1 MFTFAQISTYYAN
14 ILKMKRNE
22 INYLLNWK
30 HSDTRKP
37 LIIKGARQVG
47 KTWLMKEFGRIE
59 YQKTAYINFKNNAA
73 LKTLFVDNFDI
84 KRVITAIQIE
94 TGITVE
100 PSNTLIIFDEIQEA
114 PGALTS
120 LKYFQENAPEYDVI
134 SAGSLLGVALN
145 NQTSFPV
152 GKVEF
157 MDLHP
162 FDLTEFLEALNEK
175 PLLDLLKNHDW
186 SLITGFKSRFIEL
199 LKQYYYVGGMPE
211 AVLSFSQ
218 KKDFKTVRE
227 IQKRILIAYEQDFS
241 KHAPNE
247 IVPRIRMLWNSIPAQ
262 LAKENRKFIYG
273 IIRQGARAKDYELA
287 MSWLIDCGLIHKV
300 NNVTKP
306 VIPLKAYEDFGAF
319 KLFLVD
325 VGLLAAMTDLD
336 EKTLLQGNTV
346 FEEFKGAL
354 TEQYVL
360 QQLITRKG
368 SGIYYW
374 SPENARSEID
384 FLTQVSGQIIPIE
397 VKAEENLKAKSLKV
411 YREKYN
417 PAMAV
422 RTSMSD
428 FRKEEWLINLPL
440 YAISELFR
448 VLSI

>member
-120 LKYFQENAPEYDVI
+120 LKYFQENAPEYHVI

-162 FDLTEFLEALNEK
+162 FDFTEFLEALNEK

-319 KLFLVD
+319 KLFLVG

-374 SPENARSEID
+374 SPENARSEIA
-384 FLTQVSGQIIPIE
+384 G
-397 VKAEENLKAKSLKV
+397 
-411 YREKYN
+411 
-417 PAMAV
+417 
-422 RTSMSD
+422 
-428 FRKEEWLINLPL
+428 
-440 YAISELFR
+440 
-448 VLSI
+448 